1 MKSRILI
8 LLAFIVVFGTFSVSA
23 QPDSSFSKVTY
34 FNSIHVGGLLGKKG
48 NGSSL
53 TASLIQGVRYKNFSF
68 GIGIGYDAYRDW
80 RTLPLFGSVSYDF
93 ARIRNNAFF
102 IQLNAGLSK
111 VWNPLED
118 DDQFVLDD
126 KAGRFIHPLVGYRIQ
141 SQKFS
146 LYMTAGYKLQHL
158 AYEHR
163 LRWLTWGY
171 AANKVTIEQDIER
184 LSVQL
189 GFGFR

>member
-1 MKSRILI
+1 MKSRILR

-34 FNSIHVGGLLGKKG
+34 FNSIHAGGLLGKKG

-53 TASLIQGVRYKNFSF
+53 TASLIHGVRYKNSSF

-80 RTLPLFGSVSYDF
+80 RTMPLFGSVSYDF

-102 IQLNAGLSK
+102 IQLNAGHSK
-111 VWNPLED
+111 AWNPLED
-118 DDQFVLDD
+118 QEQFVYDEPG
-126 KAGRFIHPLVGYRIQ
+126 GRFIHPLLGYRIHT
-141 SQKFS
+141 QKFS
-146 LYMTAGYKLQHL
+146 LYMTAGYKLQRL
-158 AYEHR
+158 AYEQTP
-163 LRWLTWGY
+163 RWALWGY
-171 AANKVTIEQDIER
+171 SGHRVTIEHDIER

-189 GFGFR
+189 GFGFH